1 MALKKRKKR
10 GRPPKKASFSLSPE
24 MIRGIAIV
32 ALIVLAAISVL
43 GFFEGAGA
51 LGTFSRQTIGAI
63 FGWGGFLAPILMI
76 FVVVILVR
84 GEKMTLKFL
93 NYLGIFL
100 LVVSLLGLFHLPF
113 QPYQGQYAVSQ
124 LQGGGAVG
132 YGISSLTVSVMG
144 VLASWFVLI
153 GVLLVSIMLTFNI
166 SFRSLID
173 WFKALGEKFSR
184 LKNKVKPEPKVQV
197 KTIENGEFKTK
208 SLDEVDT
215 EAPLPKPV
223 EETELKTN
231 TFTPSSSN
239 ADDTAAHTTKTDPNW
254 KFPPL
259 SMLNGTFG
267 KPTSGDIRTKAAVI
281 QKTLSNFGIPV
292 EMSDVSIG
300 PTVTQYTLKP
310 LEGVKLSRITALQ
323 NDLALALAA
332 HPIRIEAPIPG
343 KSLVGIEVPNEKIAV
358 VRLRELLE
366 SPEWKDSKSKLA
378 IPLGRDV
385 AGNPIIIDI
394 DKMPHLLIAGATGS
408 GKSVCLNAILVS
420 LLYRNSP
427 ADLKMILVDPKRVE
441 MSGYNDIPH
450 LLTPVL
456 TDVNKTVNAL
466 KWCVAEMD
474 RRYKLLQA
482 AGKVNIK
489 SYNAVHKAERLPY
502 IIVAIDELAD
512 LMAVALNDV
521 EGAIVRLAQM
531 ARAVGIH
538 LLVST
543 QRPSVNVITGLIKA
557 NITSR
562 IAFNVASQ
570 IDSRTIIDMQGAEK
584 LLGNGDLLFVT
595 ATASK
600 ARRVQGELV
609 EEEEI
614 KRVTEY
620 LRQQGQPDYNEDVP
634 EKDKKPGELLG
645 LSGSGEEEIDDNL
658 FNAAKEE
665 VMRMGKGSASLL
677 QRRLRVGYA
686 RAARLLDILE
696 ERGIVGPPD
705 GSKPREVL
713 VKGEASG
720 SPPPDEPPN

>member
-1 MALKKRKKR
+1 MALKKRRKR
-10 GRPPKKASFSLSPE
+10 GRPPKKTSFSLSPE

-32 ALIVLAAISVL
+32 VLIVLAAISVL

-51 LGTFSRQTIGAI
+51 LGDFSRQTIGAI
-63 FGWGGFLAPILMI
+63 FGWGGFLAPILLV

-84 GEKMTLKFL
+84 GEKLPLKFL
-93 NYLGIFL
+93 NYLGITL
-100 LVVSLLGLFHLPF
+100 LVLSLLGLFHLPF
-113 QPYQGQYAVSQ
+113 QPYQGQWAVD
-124 LQGGGAVG
+124 LGQGGGAIG
-132 YGISSLTVSVMG
+132 YGVSSMTVAIMG
-144 VLASWFVLI
+144 TLASWFVLI
-153 GVLLVSIMLTFNI
+153 GIMIIATMLTFNI
-166 SFRSLID
+166 SFTAVID
-173 WFKALGEKFSR
+173 WFRSLKEKFA
-184 LKNKVKPEPKVQV
+184 KIQTKIKPEPKVQV

-208 SLDEVDT
+208 NLDDLDSGTPE
-215 EAPLPKPV
+215 PKPV
-223 EETELKTN
+223 EETEIKTN
-231 TFTPSSSN
+231 TFTPAPAS
-239 ADDTAAHTTKTDPNW
+239 ADDTAAHTTKSDPNW

-267 KPTSGDIRTKAAVI
+267 KPTSGDIRSKASVI

-300 PTVTQYTLKP
+300 PTVTQYSLKP

-366 SPEWKDSKSKLA
+366 SLEWKDSKSKLA
-378 IPLGRDV
+378 VPLGRDV

-456 TDVNKTVNAL
+456 TDVPKTVNAL

-474 RRYKLLQA
+474 RRYKLLQV

-502 IIVAIDELAD
+502 IVVAIDELAD
-512 LMAVALNDV
+512 LMAVAMNDV

-600 ARRVQGELV
+600 PRRVQGELV

-620 LRQQGQPDYNEDVP
+620 LRQQGQPDYDEDVP
-634 EKDKKPGELLG
+634 EKDKKPGELPG
-645 LSGSGEEEIDDNL
+645 LVGSGEEEIDDNL

-677 QRRLRVGYA
+677 QRRLRIGYA

-696 ERGIVGPPD
+696 EKGIVGPPD

-713 VKGEASG
+713 VKGETT
-720 SPPPDEPPN
+720 PPENPEN

>member
-1 MALKKRKKR
+1 MALKKRRKR
-10 GRPPKKASFSLSPE
+10 GRPPKRTYFTLSPE

-32 ALIVLAAISVL
+32 VLIVLAAISVL

-51 LGTFSRQTIGAI
+51 LGDFSRQTIGAI
-63 FGWGGFLAPILMI
+63 FGWGGFLAPILLI
-76 FVVVILVR
+76 FIVVILVR
-84 GEKMTLKFL
+84 GEKLPLKFL

-100 LVVSLLGLFHLPF
+100 LVLSLLGLFHLPF
-113 QPYQGQYAVSQ
+113 QPYQGQWAVS
-124 LQGGGAVG
+124 LGQGGGAVG
-132 YGISSLTVSVMG
+132 YGVSSMTVAIMG
-144 VLASWFVLI
+144 TLASWFVLI
-153 GVLLVSIMLTFNI
+153 GVLAVAVMLTFNI
-166 SFRSLID
+166 SFKSIIE
-173 WFKALGEKFSR
+173 WFRALKDKLASWKTK
-184 LKNKVKPEPKVQV
+184 LKREPKVQV

-208 SLDEVDT
+208 NLDDVET
-215 EAPLPKPV
+215 EAPMLKPAA
-223 EETELKTN
+223 ETDLATKTFMP
-231 TFTPSSSN
+231 TISGTG
-239 ADDTAAHTTKTDPNW
+239 AAAAHTTKSDPNW

-259 SMLNGTFG
+259 SLLNDAFG
-267 KPTSGDIRTKAAVI
+267 KPTSGDIRSKAAII

-358 VRLRELLE
+358 VRLRELLDT
-366 SPEWKDSKSKLA
+366 PEWRDTKSKLA
-378 IPLGRDV
+378 VPLGRDV

-408 GKSVCLNAILVS
+408 GKSVCLNSILIS
-420 LLYRNSP
+420 LLYRNPP
-427 ADLKMILVDPKRVE
+427 ADLKIILVDPKRVE
-441 MSGYNDIPH
+441 MSSYNDIPH

-456 TDVNKTVNAL
+456 TDIHKTINAL

-489 SYNAVHKAERLPY
+489 SYNAVHQSERLPY

-512 LMAVALNDV
+512 LMATALNDV

-562 IAFNVASQ
+562 IAFSVASQ

-600 ARRVQGELV
+600 PRRVQGELV
-609 EEEEI
+609 EETEI

-620 LRQQGQPDYNEDVP
+620 LRRQGQPDYNEDVP
-634 EKDKKPGELLG
+634 EKDQKSGGLPGLI
-645 LSGSGEEEIDDNL
+645 GSGEEEIDDDL

-665 VMRMGKGSASLL
+665 VIRMGKGSASLL
-677 QRRLRVGYA
+677 QRRLRIGYA

-696 ERGIVGPPD
+696 EKGIVGPPD

-713 VKGEASG
+713 VKGAEQPSENREEA
-720 SPPPDEPPN
+720 E